1 MDFCKLIQYF
11 AAFLKLSMISGSF
24 LAEILG
30 FLLYS
35 NILSAYGS
43 SLTSFPICTS
53 LIFFFFPHC
62 SSLVLWIQYCK
73 KQEQL
78 TAYLELHFRGTDSCF
93 SPFKMKFSL
102 SFSHAVFI
110 MGRYAPFN
118 PTLLRT
124 FIMKTIW
131 FLSKAFFCV
140 EMTI

>member
-11 AAFLKLSMISGSF
+11 ATFLKLSMISGSF

-30 FLLYS
+30 FLLYY
-35 NILSAYGS
+35 NILSAYS
-43 SLTSFPICTS
+43 NSLTSFSICNS
-53 LIFFFFPHC
+53 LISFFFLIVPAQC
-62 SSLVLWIQYCK
+62 CGYSIEE

-78 TAYLELHFRGTDSCF
+78 TAYLELHFRGTDSCV
-93 SPFKMKFSL
+93 SPFKMKFSV

-118 PTLLRT
+118 PTFLRT

-131 FLSKAFFCV
+131 FLSKAFSV
-140 EMTI
+140 LR